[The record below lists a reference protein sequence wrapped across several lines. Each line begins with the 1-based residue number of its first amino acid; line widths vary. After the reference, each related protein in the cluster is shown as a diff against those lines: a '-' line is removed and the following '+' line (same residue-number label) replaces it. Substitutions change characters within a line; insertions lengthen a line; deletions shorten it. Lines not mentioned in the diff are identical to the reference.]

1 LLGGFLWKAR
11 GKGPVPLSIAE
22 TAAKRRDEKNR
33 EREALVNDSAQQ
45 SDAPRKGKT
54 GKKKQR

>member
-1 LLGGFLWKAR
+1 
-11 GKGPVPLSIAE
+11 VPLSIAE